1 MRELLVGH
9 FAFPATNYLYNR
21 KRILA
26 HYRGLLKSE
35 RYGNDRLQELQLEKL
50 KGLVRYAYEQVPYY
64 RNLFDRLALKPSD
77 IRTLSD
83 ISRIP
88 PLGRRDLVE
97 HRKDL
102 VDSRLVGDIEIADRS
117 GRPPGEPIPFAP
129 FRRHKMVR
137 NTSSGSTGAPT
148 VFYED
153 GSRTAL
159 NWAYELRL
167 KRWYGIRPGEK
178 EARLARLATVYDPDS
193 RALALRKA
201 LWNQLI
207 LPGTNLS
214 EKEYALSVE
223 RIRIFRPATLWGYT
237 SALTGLAE
245 YVKNSGLDPS
255 GWKIRLVISWAAPL
269 YDHERNLLEEVFACP
284 VTNLYGAREVGHIA
298 AVCPAGSFHI
308 NQENLIVESEKAG
321 NGVTEGGELLVTNL
335 DRSPMPLIRYRMGDI
350 GEVGDLQCGCG
361 RTLQVLSRLIGRTGE
376 IFITKNGR
384 MISPNFWC
392 RVFMT
397 DKHAGQIKRFQVIY
411 TKEKNL
417 RVLVVKG
424 NGYSVETENY
434 IRVMVRDNFSS
445 DTDLEIRCV
454 PEIAPHVSGKYQ
466 MVINEVNR

>member
-9 FAFPATNYLYNR
+9 IAFPVTNYLYNR
-21 KRILA
+21 KRILS
-26 HYRGLLKSE
+26 HYRGMLKTE
-35 RYGNDRLQELQLEKL
+35 RHGPDQLQDLQLEKI
-50 KGLVRYAYEQVPYY
+50 KGLVRYVYEHVPYY

-83 ISRIP
+83 ISKIP

-97 HRKDL
+97 KRQEL
-102 VDSRLVGDIEIADRS
+102 IDSRYLEDSVIADRS
-117 GRPPGEPIPFAP
+117 GRPPGEPLPFAP

-167 KRWYGIRPGEK
+167 KKWYGVRPGER
-178 EARLARLATVYDPDS
+178 EARLARLATAYDPDS
-193 RALALRKA
+193 RSLALRKA

-214 EKEYALSVE
+214 EKEYSLSVD
-223 RIRIFRPATLWGYT
+223 RIRDFRPATLWGYT

-245 YVKNSGLDPS
+245 YVKTSGLDPS
-255 GWKIRLVISWAAPL
+255 PWKIRLIISWAAPL
-269 YDHERNLLEEVFACP
+269 YAHEKTLLEDVFRCP
-284 VTNLYGAREVGHIA
+284 VTNIYGAREVGHIA

-308 NQENLIVESEKAG
+308 NQENLIVESEKTE
-321 NGVTEGGELLVTNL
+321 NGATEGGELLVTNL

-350 GEVGDLQCGCG
+350 GEVGNMQCGCG
-361 RTLQVLSRLIGRTGE
+361 RTLQILSKLIGRTGE
-376 IFITKNGR
+376 IFITKEGR

-397 DKHAGQIKRFQVIY
+397 DKHAGQIRRFQVIY

-417 RVLVVKG
+417 RVVVVKG
-424 NGYSVETENY
+424 SGYSEETENY
-434 IRVMVRDNFSS
+434 IRGMVRDNFSS
-445 DTDLEIRCV
+445 DTGLEIQCV
-454 PEIAPHVSGKYQ
+454 PGIAPHVSGKYQ
-466 MVINEVNR
+466 MVINEGN